1 MRVIFLILL
10 TVALAGCTR
19 PGDHPVS
26 ANCQWLENDHRP
38 LNLQIASDR
47 RHLRNDA
54 ETAEDVAIRWADQ
67 KFHLRPEWGSKH
79 EECLASLLSG
89 VARQHSVAVATVAE
103 YRGARDIF
111 VDAIVILSFGAIY
124 AVAAYLLSGRIRQTF
139 PESEPGFWVMTVVL
153 AFGLGLAGVMTGILW
168 SIVLEGIRLNS
179 GHLSYRMA
187 RIPARHYWIQLY
199 AVSVAIFGFAA
210 LLRSTHSTKQNSLS
224 AHNNQ

>member
-1 MRVIFLILL
+1 MR
-10 TVALAGCTR
+10 
-19 PGDHPVS
+19 
-26 ANCQWLENDHRP
+26 
-38 LNLQIASDR
+38 NL
-47 RHLRNDA
+47 
-54 ETAEDVAIRWADQ
+54 
-67 KFHLRPEWGSKH
+67 
-79 EECLASLLSG
+79 
-89 VARQHSVAVATVAE
+89 
-103 YRGARDIF
+103 
-111 VDAIVILSFGAIY
+111 
-124 AVAAYLLSGRIRQTF
+124 
-139 PESEPGFWVMTVVL
+139 TVVL